1 MRNQMLSAVAMALLG
16 ACVGGIDTSNG
27 GGGGGGGDDDT
38 PGTSARQ
45 IFDTSV
51 APLLSAKCA
60 SCHVGP
66 ETSATDM
73 FLGPDGPSSFYATL
87 SNDRAIVG
95 NFNPD
100 SATILLKGAHE
111 GPPWVSEESAKITT
125 WLQAELKER
134 GGATDPGP
142 VATNPGATARGA
154 EMAFVGCMTAPA
166 SLTDYTTLQAYLVA
180 NLNTQQGRC
189 NSCHSPGGAG
199 GQWLGTTPTNTY
211 KDMYAKWQE
220 EVFFTGVFQAKIQPD
235 NSYKIGSADTK
246 ICNKGKEKANSLGN
260 HPTFDCQQNNGT
272 ALAALKSF
280 ATAVQGRVDAHD
292 ATCGAPAFAVP
303 TP

>member
-1 MRNQMLSAVAMALLG
+1 MRNQMLAAVAMALLA
-16 ACVGGIDTSNG
+16 ACVGGIDTSNNG
-27 GGGGGGGDDDT
+27 NGDDDT
-38 PGTSARQ
+38 PAPGASARQ
-45 IFDTSV
+45 IFDSQV

-60 SCHVGP
+60 TCHVGP

-73 FLGPDGPSSFYATL
+73 FLGPDGPSSFYTTL
-87 SNDRAIVG
+87 SADRAIVG

-111 GPPWVSEESAKITT
+111 GPPWTTDEKTKITT
-125 WLQAELKER
+125 WLQAELTAR
-134 GGATDPGP
+134 GTTDPGP
-142 VATNPGATARGA
+142 VTGNPGATARGA
-154 EMAFVGCMTAPA
+154 EMAFAGCMTAAA
-166 SLTDYTTLQAYLVA
+166 SLTDYTTLKPYQVA
-180 NLNTQQGRC
+180 NLQTGQGRC

-199 GQWLGTTPTNTY
+199 GQWLGTTPNNTY
-211 KDMYAKWQE
+211 TDMFAKWQE
-220 EVFFTGVFQAKIQPD
+220 EVFFTGVFQAQIQPD
-235 NSYKIGSADTK
+235 NTYKISSADLK

-260 HPTFDCQQNNGT
+260 HPPFDCQQNNGV

-292 ATCGAPAFAVP
+292 ATCATPAFATP